1 MNTIKIKQH
10 ARYTELALS
19 RPERSNAFNAQM
31 IQELTEAL
39 NDIANTS
46 SKALL
51 IHGEGKHFCAGA
63 DLQWMKDT
71 VDFSAE
77 QNKADAIALANL
89 FHRLNTMPMPTI
101 AACHGAI
108 FGGGIG
114 LLAACDIVISSEQAT
129 FCLSE
134 VKIGLAPAT
143 IAPFVIAAIGER
155 QMRRYA
161 LSAERFNPQRAHEI
175 GLVHELVSAD
185 QLHNFSHKLAH
196 NISCNA
202 PDAVAKTKQLI
213 FDLAVTE
220 DTMDLTSDLIATI
233 RTSEEGQH
241 GLNAFISRTAPRWE
255 DSND

>member
-1 MNTIKIKQH
+1 MNTIKIREH

-19 RPERSNAFNAQM
+19 RPERSNAFNALM
-31 IQELTEAL
+31 IQELTQAL
-39 NDIANTS
+39 DNIASTS
-46 SKALL
+46 AKALL

-71 VDFSAE
+71 ANFSAE

-114 LLAACDIVISSEQAT
+114 LLAACDIVVSSEQAT

-143 IAPFVIAAIGER
+143 IAPFVIAAIGKR

-161 LSAERFNPQRAHEI
+161 LTAERFNPQRAHEI
-175 GLVHELVSAD
+175 GLVHELVSPD
-185 QLHNFSHKLAH
+185 QLHNFSHQLAH
-196 NISCNA
+196 TISCNA
-202 PDAVAKTKQLI
+202 PQAVAKTKQLI
-213 FDLAVTE
+213 FDLESAE
-220 DTMDLTSDLIATI
+220 NPKELTSELIAQI

-241 GLNAFISRTAPRWE
+241 GLSSFINRSAPRWE
-255 DSND
+255 ADND